1 LSLPEPDVYIFQIK
15 KIIKEYIAMITK
27 NKLNRRSFL
36 KTSAIGVGSMAAPSI
51 ISFKALAS
59 SGELNL
65 MNWSDEFMGDVIPDF
80 EKATGI
86 VVNQTPFSQNEEQI
100 NKLQATGGEGFDLI
114 SPTVNRA
121 PQYRDLDVIAPY
133 DMGRLK
139 NVGNLIG
146 SMVKA
151 SEDLWTWGGGLNH
164 LPHCWGS
171 EAISYRTD
179 LYKGDPSQIS
189 YGSMWDEG
197 VKGHVQGRPH
207 SFLLSIGLWWD
218 ASGKMASNRMLDGYK
233 DEDNFKKV
241 WDPILAFAIENKA
254 FVKQFW
260 DSADS
265 TKSGLMENDVH
276 IGLTWDGP
284 ALSLKKDGK
293 PVNYVAPI
301 EGAITWIDGLSLMKS
316 AQNVD
321 AAYEFLNYL
330 HTPEVSAKFSEA
342 AGYNPVVVGA
352 DQFTS
357 DVFKKNFQE
366 AFSGDALSK
375 LWAWPPEPTWY
386 AEIRS
391 QYADKFKAA

>member
-1 LSLPEPDVYIFQIK
+1 LSLPKPDVYIFQIK

-65 MNWSDEFMGDVIPDF
+65 MNWSDGFMGDVIPDF

-233 DEDNFKKV
+233 DEDSFKKV

>member
-1 LSLPEPDVYIFQIK
+1 LPLPEPDVYIFQIK